1 MGAVSLTVVE
11 IVARAIFKRAPSLV
25 TEIYST
31 PGETLQRFGSA
42 EDLCSYAELLRQVK
56 GGAVFVGVRYPDMDG
71 DVTIRE
77 FELTKGPDRGKM
89 RSSVAGWGL
98 IHVFLPVNQDA
109 SCLASIYRMS
119 ERGAFARERG
129 GIDLPPVRDW
139 NWKAVESHSRRLK
152 RVLKDAI

>member
-42 EDLCSYAELLRQVK
+42 EHLCSYAELLRQVK

-77 FELTKGPDRGKM
+77 FELTKGQI
-89 RSSVAGWGL
+89 AGRCARAL
-98 IHVFLPVNQDA
+98 QD
-109 SCLASIYRMS
+109 
-119 ERGAFARERG
+119 G
-129 GIDLPPVRDW
+129 G
-139 NWKAVESHSRRLK
+139 
-152 RVLKDAI
+152 

>member
-89 RSSVAGWGL
+89 RSSVARWGL

>member
-31 PGETLQRFGSA
+31 PGETLQRLGSA

-71 DVTIRE
+71 DVAIRE
-77 FELTKGPDRGKM
+77 FELTMGPDRGKM

-109 SCLASIYRMS
+109 SSLASIYRMS
-119 ERGAFARERG
+119 ERGESIF
-129 GIDLPPVRDW
+129 LP
-139 NWKAVESHSRRLK
+139 
-152 RVLKDAI
+152 